1 MLGLGFNL
9 AATPVLGGGP
19 PFSLKLDGTDDF
31 MVVDDDSSITP
42 TAELTLSAWF
52 NIDIEHGGT
61 GWLNPD
67 GNDDHS
73 EAVLGCVNVGGW
85 GIVVEYSGTANN
97 PVTKIKCLVR
107 VTDVDGEGTSNY
119 LIPEWGGKTSSTA
132 GAALHEIKDFSG
144 WTHVALTYT
153 SGVAKLYINGSND
166 LNVGAV
172 DTSATQTVDSGVTSN
187 PIVYRSNTALM
198 IGADAHVAGN
208 NSSAQSHLKGGLID
222 DVAVWNAAIDSD
234 GITTV
239 YNSGKAGLNLL
250 AASGDYNNQGDLQG
264 WWKFEEGSGTSVAD
278 SSSNSNTG
286 TLINSPSFSD
296 NTSE

>member
-9 AATPVLGGGP
+9 AAASVLGGGP

-67 GNDDHS
+67 GDDDHD
-73 EAVLGCVNVGGW
+73 ETVVGCVNVGGW
-85 GIVVEYSGTANN
+85 AIQLAYAGTTAN
-97 PVTKIKCLVR
+97 PTLQIKSLIR
-107 VTDVDGEGTSNY
+107 VTDTGSGSGGY
-119 LIPEWGGKTSSTA
+119 LIPIWGGKTSSTTSS
-132 GAALHEIKDFSG
+132 ALHEIKDFSG
-144 WTHVALTYT
+144 WTHVAVTYA
-153 SGVAKLYINGSND
+153 SGVAKLYINGNND

-172 DTSATQTVDSGVTSN
+172 DTSADQTVDSGVTSN
-187 PIVYRSNTALM
+187 PIIYRSNTALM
-198 IGADAHVAGN
+198 IGADTIAAGN
-208 NSSAQSHLKGGLID
+208 NSAANTHLKGGLID
-222 DVAVWNAAIDSD
+222 DVAVWDAAVDSD
-234 GITTV
+234 GITV
-239 YNSGKAGLNLL
+239 IYNSGKAGLNLL
-250 AASGDYNNQGDLQG
+250 AASGDYDNQGDLQG

>member
-42 TAELTLSAWF
+42 TAALTLSAWF
-52 NIDIEHGGT
+52 NIDTEHGGT
-61 GWLNPD
+61 GWPNPD

-85 GIVVEYSGTANN
+85 GIFIEYSGTTNN
-97 PVTKIKCLVR
+97 PVTKISCLVR
-107 VTDVDGEGTSNY
+107 VTDTGSGSGGY
-119 LIPEWGGKTSSTA
+119 LAPEWGGVTSTTGSTT
-132 GAALHEIKDFSG
+132 LHEIKDFSG
-144 WTHVALTYT
+144 WTHVALTYA

-187 PIVYRSNTALM
+187 PIVYRSNTAVM
-198 IGADAHVAGN
+198 VGADAITAGN
-208 NSSAQSHLKGGLID
+208 NTSANEHLKGGLVD
-222 DVAVWNAAIDSD
+222 DVAIWSAAIDSD
-234 GITTV
+234 GIAV
-239 YNSGKAGLNLL
+239 IYNSGKVGLNLL
-250 AASGDYNNQGDLQG
+250 AASGNYDNQADLEG

-286 TLINSPSFSD
+286 TLVNSPSFSD

>member
-9 AATPVLGGGP
+9 AAASVLGGGP
-19 PFSLKLDGTDDF
+19 PFSLNLDGTDDF

-42 TAELTLSAWF
+42 TAELTVSAWF
-52 NIDIEHGGT
+52 NIDTEHGAT

-73 EAVLGCVNVGGW
+73 ETVVGCVNVGGW
-85 GIVVEYSGTANN
+85 GIFIEYSGTAAN
-97 PVTKIKCLVR
+97 PITKIKTLVR
-107 VTDVDGEGTSNY
+107 VTDTGIGSGGY
-119 LIPEWGGKTSSTA
+119 LTPIWGGVTSTTTSTT
-132 GAALHEIKDFSG
+132 LHEIKDFSG

-153 SGVAKLYINGSND
+153 SGVAKLYINGNND

-172 DTSATQTVDSGVTSN
+172 DTSADQTVDSGVTSN

-208 NSSAQSHLKGGLID
+208 NSSAHTHLKGGLID
-222 DVAVWNAAIDSD
+222 DVAVWDAAVDSD
-234 GITTV
+234 GITV
-239 YNSGKAGLNLL
+239 IYNSGKAGLNLL
-250 AASGDYNNQGDLQG
+250 AASGDYDNQGDLQG